1 MAYCTFFNC
10 SADYLLGF
18 TPIQTRDITTKQIC
32 KKTGLSEQAVSNL
45 RGDNQH
51 SVITDISQMSWSR
64 ILESNLF
71 FTIPQNLITA
81 ENEAKE
87 FFRHKAAIDAIQ
99 EITKDLDQS
108 LPEYC
113 IHTGKIN
120 PLRKAGDGHI
130 AAYYGMLYKLS
141 QDIINELDPLLEEKI
156 SNEKYYDKKYR
167 KLLRQYGGSKYATQ
181 ADSTSYDEQGFE
193 FHEQFFLNP
202 NE

>member
-51 SVITDISQMSWSR
+51 SAITDISHLSWSR
-64 ILESNLF
+64 ILESSLF
-71 FTIPQNLITA
+71 FTIPQDLMTA

-87 FFRHKAAIDAIQ
+87 FFRHKAAIDAIH
-99 EITKDLDQS
+99 EITKNLDHS
-108 LPEYC
+108 SREYNLQ
-113 IHTGKIN
+113 IIKIK
-120 PLRKAGDGHI
+120 PLRKARDGHK

-156 SNEKYYDKKYR
+156 NNEKYYEKKYK
-167 KLLRQYGGSKYATQ
+167 KLLRQFGEAKYTTET
-181 ADSTSYDEQGFE
+181 DSESDEHNFE
-193 FHEQFFLNP
+193 FHEHFFLNP
-202 NE
+202 DE